1 MAQTKNIMGVD
12 TKAILRKGV
21 TIEQIEKAISEKY
34 TDAEVRATAP
44 DFMYLTFKDGKDRR
58 QLAVSFTNSCE
69 RDNGIAG
76 IWCSL
81 GMWGNSVE
89 IARYLCETFGGYLD
103 ENDCD
108 DQEFYPIN
116 FHLYAQGTEFTQMDS
131 FRNKVITKFGYKHL
145 NDAVELLTEFSAVS
159 QNGL

>member
-1 MAQTKNIMGVD
+1 MGAD

-21 TIEQIEKAISEKY
+21 TIEQIEKVISEKY
-34 TDAEVRATAP
+34 TNVEVRATVP
-44 DFMYLTFKDGKDRR
+44 DFMYLTFKDGDDQR

-116 FHLYAQGTEFTQMDS
+116 FHLYSQGTEFTQMDL
-131 FRNKVITKFGYKHL
+131 FRNKVITKFGYGYLK
-145 NDAVELLTEFSAVS
+145 DAVELLTEFSAVS

>member
-1 MAQTKNIMGVD
+1 MGVD
-12 TKAILRKGV
+12 TKAILRKGIS
-21 TIEQIEKAISEKY
+21 IEQIEKAMSEKY
-34 TDAEVRATAP
+34 TDVEVRATSN
-44 DFMYLTFKDGKDRR
+44 DFIYLIFKDGEDQR

-69 RDNGIAG
+69 RDNGIGG

-89 IARYLCETFGGYLD
+89 IARYLCEKFGGYLD

-108 DQEFYPIN
+108 DEDFYPIN
-116 FHLYAQGTEFTQMDS
+116 FHLYEKGTDFTDMDL

-145 NDAVELLTEFSAVS
+145 NDAVELLNEFSS
-159 QNGL
+159 LTQNGL